1 MQPFIRNQDGH
12 EVHFSRNSPH
22 KDNSYIYTC
31 TLIYLYIID
40 RFKSEYESIHKDV
53 N

>member
-1 MQPFIRNQDGH
+1 MQQFTSHQDGH

-22 KDNSYIYTC
+22 KDLFLYIHIYIY
-31 TLIYLYIID
+31 Y
-40 RFKSEYESIHKDV
+40 EYESIHKDV

>member
-1 MQPFIRNQDGH
+1 MQPFISHQDGH

-22 KDNSYIYTC
+22 KDNSYIYV
-31 TLIYLYIID
+31 YICID
-40 RFKSEYESIHKDV
+40 RLKSEYESIHKDV